1 MQNQREELN
10 KLSPYVWLGN
20 NDPIMKRLVEKH
32 GELALNKS
40 ADFFLDLASSIVG
53 QQLSVK
59 AARTIWG
66 RVEVLLGGIITPE
79 RVFAVA
85 DEDLRG
91 AGLSTGKTKYI
102 KNLAEAV
109 VSGTLELDKLNDLSD
124 EEIIKQLT
132 AVKGIGKWTAEMFL
146 MFSLAR
152 PNVFSLGDVG
162 LYNSMRK
169 LYGEDLSKEQILE
182 IIAKW
187 QPWQT
192 YACLYLWRD
201 LDNEGVKI
209 NE

>member
-1 MQNQREELN
+1 MQDKREELN
-10 KLSPYVWLGN
+10 TLSPYVGLGI
-20 NDPIMKRLVEKH
+20 NDPVMKRLVEKH
-32 GELALNKS
+32 GGLALNTS

-66 RVEVLLGGIITPE
+66 RVEALLGGIITPE
-79 RVFAVA
+79 RVLSVA

-91 AGLSTGKTKYI
+91 TGLSTGKAKYI

-109 VSGTLELDKLNDLSD
+109 INRTVELDKLNDLSD
-124 EEIIKQLT
+124 EDIINQLT

-162 LYNSMRK
+162 LYNSMRR
-169 LYGEDLSKEQILE
+169 LYGEELNKER
-182 IIAKW
+182 IAKIIERW
-187 QPWQT
+187 KPWQT

-201 LDNEGVKI
+201 LDNEGV
-209 NE
+209 